1 MESHSLDERGE
12 FPVQVSAPS
21 VKVITVREYL
31 DRAARNGDGHAP
43 CSSED
48 SERHR
53 LSATRY
59 FESPFASSSGGC
71 RPIRPPGP
79 PWSFPAR
86 LRFLRVASSDVGPRP
101 LSRLGMRGFWC
112 QGPWET

>member
-21 VKVITVREYL
+21 VKEITVLEYL
-31 DRAARNGDGHAP
+31 DRAASISRSGDGLTP

-53 LSATRY
+53 LSATRS
-59 FESPFASSSGGC
+59 FESPFASSSGD
-71 RPIRPPGP
+71 P
-79 PWSFPAR
+79 
-86 LRFLRVASSDVGPRP
+86 D
-101 LSRLGMRGFWC
+101 
-112 QGPWET
+112 